1 MAKVFSP
8 FVVLV
13 LVPCAHTPLSPQVK
27 LMLNPNS
34 ISGRGLQRLHADGL
48 SDHSKTEN
56 QKKKQR
62 KLGLRW
68 RKWCLSNW
76 WKLEP
81 AWSSPFCRGLAWTLS
96 WLFCLLPAWS
106 MVSDPSVLE
115 ESGCVSGLPKTSVTS
130 SWLNVRKFQT
140 RWGSLPTWEVV
151 RWWG

>member
-1 MAKVFSP
+1 MAKVFSLFAV
-8 FVVLV
+8 FVWI
-13 LVPCAHTPLSPQVK
+13 PCAHTPLSPQVK

-34 ISGRGLQRLHADGL
+34 ISGRGLQCPHADGL
-48 SDHSKTEN
+48 SYHSQTEN
-56 QKKKQR
+56 QKKNKR

-81 AWSSPFCRGLAWTLS
+81 AWTSPFCRGLTRTLF
-96 WLFCLLPAWS
+96 WLFCLLPGLS
-106 MVSDPSVLE
+106 VVSEPSVLE
-115 ESGCVSGLPKTSVTS
+115 EPGCVSGLPKTSVTS
-130 SWLNVRKFQT
+130 SGLNVMKFQT